1 MPDPW
6 RFLAAMGLAAGLAA
20 LAVALGGRRGR
31 ARRAA
36 EAGVSRSS
44 RAFWIVGIGAAWWLG
59 CRWLG
64 LRIHWPPSE
73 DLDRLFLV
81 LWPATL
87 GVELVVCVLPD
98 RWKPAWL
105 MRLAVSAAAAPTLLF
120 GSIYVCDLAGP
131 GSRRWTTWQTLAI
144 FGLLAIA
151 LAGVWASL
159 AKLAG
164 QSAGRSV
171 VLAAAMC
178 SAAAGIAIMLSGSM
192 TAGQIGLPLAAA
204 LAGASATSLVIGGP
218 QGDSAAIGP
227 AVVGLFA
234 LIVVGRFFAD
244 LTTLHAVL
252 LFTATLGCW
261 VSALPYIRNL
271 RPAMIGTCRLAAV
284 AVPLAI
290 VVIQAQSRF
299 AANAASAGEYGA
311 YGAAAPGH

>member
-6 RFLAAMGLAAGLAA
+6 RFLAAMGLAAAA
-20 LAVALGGRRGR
+20 AAVAFGGLRWR
-31 ARRAA
+31 ARREA
-36 EAGVSRSS
+36 EARVSRPS
-44 RAFWIVGIGAAWWLG
+44 RAFSVVGIGAAWWLG

-64 LRIHWPPSE
+64 LRIHWPPAE

-98 RWKPAWL
+98 RWKPVWL
-105 MRLAVSAAAAPTLLF
+105 MRLAVSAAAAPMLLF
-120 GSIYVCDLAGP
+120 GSIYVSDLAGA
-131 GSRRWTTWQTLAI
+131 GSRHWTTWQSLAI
-144 FGLLAIA
+144 FGLLAVA

-159 AKLAG
+159 VKLAG
-164 QSAGRSV
+164 QASGQSV
-171 VLAAAMC
+171 VLAIALC
-178 SAAAGIAIMLSGSM
+178 SAAAGIAVMLSGSM

-204 LAGASATSLVIGGP
+204 LAGAAAASLVMGRP
-218 QGDSAAIGP
+218 QVASAAIGP

-234 LIVVGRFFAD
+234 LVVVGRFFAD

-252 LFTATLGCW
+252 LFAATLGCW

-271 RPAMIGTCRLAAV
+271 RPAMIGACRLAAV

-311 YGAAAPGH
+311 YGAAAHGH